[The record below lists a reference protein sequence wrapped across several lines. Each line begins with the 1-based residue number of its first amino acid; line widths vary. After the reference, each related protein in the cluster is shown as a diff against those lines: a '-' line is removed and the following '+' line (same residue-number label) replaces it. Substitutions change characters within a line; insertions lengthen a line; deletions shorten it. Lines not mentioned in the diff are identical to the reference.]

1 MQKPSIVTFF
11 KISQEVQGIFRK
23 QMQFFNLFQVASIY
37 KKLGSI
43 IARDFKNF
51 FSPWDILFIN
61 RKIPGFY
68 MHTDIV
74 FQISQKLKKVKIAGT
89 LFYSYIKY
97 Y

>member
-23 QMQFFNLFQVASIY
+23 QVQFFNLFQVASVY

-51 FSPWDILFIN
+51 FS
-61 RKIPGFY
+61 
-68 MHTDIV
+68 
-74 FQISQKLKKVKIAGT
+74 S
-89 LFYSYIKY
+89 
-97 Y
+97 